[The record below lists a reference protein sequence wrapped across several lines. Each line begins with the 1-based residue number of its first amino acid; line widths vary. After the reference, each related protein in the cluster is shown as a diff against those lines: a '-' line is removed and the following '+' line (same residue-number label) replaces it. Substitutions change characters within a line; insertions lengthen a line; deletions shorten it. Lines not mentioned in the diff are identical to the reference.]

1 MTIDQ
6 AIKTV
11 DKLRPSGVSPIIM
24 RTWLSQLDG
33 RIKEELYRGYRGLC
47 DIPFDG
53 YTDETPGNTQLLAP
67 EAYSMIYIYWI
78 NYNVDYSYGEGE
90 RALADLT
97 LFNNAWRELA
107 GYVAKKYRSVRSNHF
122 VI

>member
-6 AIKTV
+6 VIKTI
-11 DKLRPSGVSPIIM
+11 DKLRPSGVPPVIM

-47 DIPFDG
+47 DIPFEG
-53 YTDETPGNTQLLAP
+53 YTDETPGNTKLLAP

-78 NYNVDYSYGEGE
+78 NYNVDYNYGEE
-90 RALADLT
+90 SRAAADLT
-97 LFNNAWRELA
+97 LFNNTWQELA
-107 GYVAKKYRSVRSNHF
+107 GYVAENYRSVRSNHF